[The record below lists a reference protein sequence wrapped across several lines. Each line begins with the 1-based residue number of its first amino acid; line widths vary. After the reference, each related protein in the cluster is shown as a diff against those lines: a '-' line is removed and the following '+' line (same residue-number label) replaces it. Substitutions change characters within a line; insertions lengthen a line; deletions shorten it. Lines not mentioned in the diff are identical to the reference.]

1 LLARIPKLLLRIAFG
16 LVLVLAVLAF
26 ALWTNPPEI
35 LRVGANYSA
44 KIVCSNVF
52 LAGRDPD
59 EVLRTDVQAPGV
71 ALLRLMQVSV
81 DRQRRVVRAGL
92 LGFIGDGLAVAR
104 PGTGCAV
111 VPDRNLAFALHIGA
125 VPAHRAPAH
134 PADAHT
140 GAAVAAPVPPAAAPT
155 SATAVAAT
163 GTGTGTGTG
172 TDANADTGTNADSR
186 TFADP
191 GADPDAGAAWPEGSA
206 VATSAALDRLLADDT
221 LAGPGVRAIV
231 VVDHGRIVAER
242 YVSGFSAT
250 TPLLGWSMTKSV
262 VAGLVGMLVKDG
274 RLTLDQTA
282 GWPAPDGG
290 RERIRIADLLAMSS
304 GLRFNEGYGA
314 VSDVTRML
322 YLQPDMAGFARGQ
335 PLVHP
340 AGEFWSYS
348 SGTANIL
355 SRIVQDAAGPLGA
368 AYPTEKLFKPLG
380 MASATMETDEDGTL
394 VGSSYMYATARDW
407 ARYGLFL
414 LQDGVWRGQ
423 EMLPR
428 GYVAMMA
435 SPVAAS
441 DGQYGHGLVW
451 LWGSDAVTP
460 GKNPDADFGIPSDTF
475 WMEGHDGQITAIIP
489 SRQLLIVRLGLT
501 PARQRYS
508 AQPLVK
514 ALLDATRR

>member
-1 LLARIPKLLLRIAFG
+1 MNWFKVVRRIGIA
-16 LVLVLAVLAF
+16 LVLVLLVLAF
-26 ALWTNPPEI
+26 ALWMKPPEV

-71 ALLRLMQVSV
+71 ALLRLMHVSV
-81 DRQRRVVRAGL
+81 DRERRVVRAGL

-111 VPDRNLAFALHIGA
+111 VPDGNLDFATHVGT
-125 VPAHRAPAH
+125 VPAQPVTSSA
-134 PADAHT
+134 
-140 GAAVAAPVPPAAAPT
+140 GSAVAAPRLPSAGPAPT
-155 SATAVAAT
+155 TASTRAGADT
-163 GTGTGTGTG
+163 GAG
-172 TDANADTGTNADSR
+172 ANAD
-186 TFADP
+186 
-191 GADPDAGAAWPEGSA
+191 AGAVAGIGTVAGVGTDVGVGTDTRADWPEGST
-206 VATSAALDRLLADDT
+206 VATTAALDRLLADDA
-221 LAGPGVRAIV
+221 LAGPGMRAIV

-242 YVSGFSAT
+242 YAAGFSAT

-262 VAGLVGMLVKDG
+262 VAGLVGVLAKEG
-274 RLTLDQTA
+274 RLALDRPA
-282 GWPAPDGG
+282 GWPVSDGG

-304 GLRFNEGYGA
+304 GLRFNEAYGA

-322 YLQPDMAGFARGQ
+322 YLQPDMAGFARTQ
-335 PLVHP
+335 PLEHP

-355 SRIVQDAAGPLGA
+355 SRLVQDAAGQLGA
-368 AYPTEKLFKPLG
+368 VYPREKLFKPLG
-380 MASATMETDEDGTL
+380 MTSATIETDEDGTL

-414 LQDGVWRGQ
+414 LQDGVWQGQ
-423 EMLPR
+423 ELLPR

-441 DGQYGHGLVW
+441 RGQYGHGLVW

-460 GKNPDADFGIPSDTF
+460 GKNPDATFGIPADTF
-475 WMEGHDGQITAIIP
+475 WMEGHDGQSTAIIP
-489 SRQLLIVRLGLT
+489 SRQLVIVRLGLT
-501 PARQRYS
+501 PARDHYQP
-508 AQPLVK
+508 QPLVK
-514 ALLDATRR
+514 ALLDTTRH